1 MFKID
6 LGLYTIM
13 ISMWLYL
20 HMHVEYLN
28 NPCIYFLE
36 IFTIILNSDIQ
47 SLVEAIEIDKHI
59 KRNNNIRK

>member
-28 NPCIYFLE
+28 NLCIYFLG
-36 IFTIILNSDIQ
+36 IFSIILNSDIQ

-59 KRNNNIRK
+59 TNNNNIRK

>member
-1 MFKID
+1 
-6 LGLYTIM
+6 
-13 ISMWLYL
+13 
-20 HMHVEYLN
+20 MHVEYLN

-36 IFTIILNSDIQ
+36 MFTIILNSDIQ